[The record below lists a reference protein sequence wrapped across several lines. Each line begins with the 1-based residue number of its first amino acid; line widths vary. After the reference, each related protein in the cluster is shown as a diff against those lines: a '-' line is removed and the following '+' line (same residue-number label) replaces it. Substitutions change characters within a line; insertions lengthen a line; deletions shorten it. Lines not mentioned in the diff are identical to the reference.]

1 MQSLLVNCKKKLA
14 KNMEWNRNS
23 TEEIDLDKVQYAQ
36 NLLVVLQKKSID
48 LNLLLI
54 RSQST
59 WDREYMNEYCM
70 G

>member
-36 NLLVVLQKKSID
+36 NFLVVLQKKSID
-48 LNLLLI
+48 LNL
-54 RSQST
+54 Q
-59 WDREYMNEYCM
+59 DPC
-70 G
+70 